1 MVIIHILEC
10 LFHDKD
16 EWCYTRAVY
25 GWDVYPKIASYKQI
39 VGALDSMIH

>member
-16 EWCYTRAVY
+16 ECCTRAVY
-25 GWDVYPKIASYKQI
+25 GWDVYPKITSYKT
-39 VGALDSMIH
+39 DCWC